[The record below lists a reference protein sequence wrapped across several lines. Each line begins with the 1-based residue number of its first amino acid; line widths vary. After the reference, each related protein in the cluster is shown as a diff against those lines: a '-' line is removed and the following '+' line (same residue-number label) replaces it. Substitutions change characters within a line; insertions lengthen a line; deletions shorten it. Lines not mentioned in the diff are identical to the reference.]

1 MSFVDNHVADE
12 AAGRA
17 QGCPAA
23 TARGATIVRAFPGE
37 LGAKLFIVDCQEI
50 DGLIM
55 HADLTALEGLKTR
68 LQGLRSKTTDN
79 GCTEAEAL
87 LAAAKVAEL
96 LDRYDLSLT
105 DVEISTAQCAQR
117 HYETRRKKRIP
128 LDDCIG
134 EIAKFCDCR
143 VWREKGR
150 SGNARYVFF
159 GLPSDIEAAHYLT
172 ELIDNAVRSELG
184 CYKNSAG
191 YRRFR
196 HQDRHLANSS
206 FTLGMIASVADK
218 LSAMKRERDAVKDGG
233 GRDLVVL
240 KASVVDA
247 ELAKLDL
254 NLRTVSVPG
263 ITRMVSPTA
272 YEAGE
277 AVGASVTINPGSCG
291 P

>member
-1 MSFVDNHVADE
+1 MHPDS
-12 AAGRA
+12 
-17 QGCPAA
+17 A
-23 TARGATIVRAFPGE
+23 TLDR
-37 LGAKLFIVDCQEI
+37 
-50 DGLIM
+50 
-55 HADLTALEGLKTR
+55 LKTR
-68 LQGLRSKTTDN
+68 IQGLRSKTTDN

-96 LDRYDLSLT
+96 LDRYYLSLT
-105 DVEISTAQCAQR
+105 DVQIRTAQCAQR
-117 HYETRRKKRIP
+117 PYETRRKKRIP
-128 LDDCIG
+128 LDDCI
-134 EIAKFCDCR
+134 EAVAKFCDCR
-143 VWREKGR
+143 VWREKSQ

-159 GLPSDIEAAHYLT
+159 GLPSDIEVAHYLT

-184 CYKNSAG
+184 RYKNSAG
-191 YRRFR
+191 YRSFR
-196 HQDRHLANSS
+196 HQDRHVANSS

-218 LSAMKRERDAVKDGG
+218 LSAMKRERDAVKDGS

-277 AVGASVTINPGSCG
+277 AVGASLTINAESCRLELSPGDWTSHKSHRKW

>member
-1 MSFVDNHVADE
+1 MRYQIFAHGD
-12 AAGRA
+12 AAHRSSNE
-17 QGCPAA
+17 
-23 TARGATIVRAFPGE
+23 T
-37 LGAKLFIVDCQEI
+37 GAKLFIVDCQEI

-105 DVEISTAQCAQR
+105 DVEIRTTQCEQR

-128 LDDCIG
+128 LDECVDA
-134 EIAKFCDCR
+134 IANFCDCR
-143 VWREKGR
+143 VWRQTSQSR
-150 SGNARYVFF
+150 NARYVFF
-159 GLPSDIEAAHYLT
+159 GLPSDVEVAHYLT

-191 YRRFR
+191 YLRFR
-196 HQDRHLANSS
+196 HQDRYVANSS
-206 FTLGMIASVADK
+206 FMLGMVASVRNK

-254 NLRTVSVPG
+254 NLRAVSVPG
-263 ITRMVSPTA
+263 ITGMISPTA

-277 AVGASVTINPGSCG
+277 AVGASLPINPGSRG